1 VKTADPQHNF
11 IRLDLI
17 EALQHPGCA
26 LCYLAQHKSQR
37 YVESLLDSAVIDVE
51 QRDVWRDAKGFCHWH
66 AGMAIA
72 VPQAASSL
80 AILYADV
87 LADETRHLA
96 TLTASL
102 PSAPWQHQFWR
113 RHIGKRI
120 QLWLRTWRPRQAC
133 PACRLWHEQEQL
145 YLTVLLDDWHD
156 ATLFSAFAQSSGF
169 CVPHVARLMTHGSA
183 HGHLPAFLIAQQERW
198 QALQAD
204 LQEFIRKQD
213 YRFAREPYGS
223 EADAWQRVVA
233 LLSGLPGQTS
243 PPQPS

>member
-1 VKTADPQHNF
+1 VKPADRQHIV
-11 IRLDLI
+11 IRIDLI
-17 EALQHPGCA
+17 EALRHPGCA
-26 LCYLAQHKSQR
+26 LCYLAQQKSQR

-51 QRDVWRDAKGFCHWH
+51 QRDVWRNAKGFCNWH
-66 AGMAIA
+66 AGMAIV

-80 AILYADV
+80 ALLYADV
-87 LADETRHLA
+87 LADATHHLA

-102 PSAPWQHQFWR
+102 SSAPWYHQFWR

-120 QLWLRTWRPRQAC
+120 QLWLRAWQPRQVC
-133 PACRLWHEQEQL
+133 PACRLWHEQELL

-156 ATLFSAFAQSSGF
+156 ATLHSAFAQSSGF
-169 CVPHVARLMTHGSA
+169 CRPHVTRLMVHGTA
-183 HGHLPAFLIAQQERW
+183 HGHLPAFLTAQQERW

-204 LQEFIRKQD
+204 LQEFIRKLD

-233 LLSGLPGQTS
+233 LLAGHPGS
-243 PPQPS
+243 S